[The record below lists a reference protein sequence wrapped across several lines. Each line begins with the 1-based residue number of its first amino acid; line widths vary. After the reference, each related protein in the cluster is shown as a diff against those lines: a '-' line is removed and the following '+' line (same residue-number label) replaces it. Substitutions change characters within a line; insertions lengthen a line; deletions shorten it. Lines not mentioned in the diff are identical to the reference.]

1 MHQSPFQ
8 EGFNQHWLSR
18 KLFKVNFKDR
28 PEFFPDWLSW
38 ETGGCGFKI
47 LILPTINFDHSLSS
61 TPPPHRLFTDSCSF
75 SLFPLHLNLFS
86 PSFISPCV
94 ASEVFFHK
102 RELPASS
109 SAQREGVFL
118 CSNIAK
124 WVSSAKE
131 QLSGRAEMWREK
143 RWKKFQ
149 VKFSISQFW
158 AKQE

>member
-18 KLFKVNFKDR
+18 KLFKVNSKDR

-61 TPPPHRLFTDSCSF
+61 TPPPHPDSSQT
-75 SLFPLHLNLFS
+75 LVLS
-86 PSFISPCV
+86 PSFLSILIFSPLLISPCV

-158 AKQE
+158 AK